1 MDEKAIQQFPVLRS
15 AYGGLTKSERRIADY
30 IVAAPEE
37 IMEQTISDIANATES
52 SEITV
57 SRFCK
62 KLGFSGLQ
70 ELKLNLIAGMSAAE
84 NKEFHDIRSGDRCS
98 VVASKMFQNI
108 SDGLQDTLALL
119 DYDAVDDAARILRRA
134 RRVAVYGFGNSA
146 TVCRDIATRYLRLG
160 LAIQAYADSH
170 MQVTSAALLSPD
182 DAVIA
187 VSHSGASQEL
197 LQSVQ
202 AAKDSG
208 ASSSLRVMPNRR
220 WQSWPTCACAVWAAK
235 SATLPKPARRA
246 SFTWLSATS
255 CTRVSPW
262 PTPSC
267 FRTTCRK
274 CGGKLRKR
282 EYKAYRFVVLYAKKV
297 YNLPKK

>member
-1 MDEKAIQQFPVLRS
+1 
-15 AYGGLTKSERRIADY
+15 
-30 IVAAPEE
+30 
-37 IMEQTISDIANATES
+37 MEQTISDIANATES

-208 ASSSLRVMPNRR
+208 ASIVVITSH
-220 WQSWPTCACAVWAAK
+220 AK
-235 SATLPKPARRA
+235 SPLAKLADVCLCGMGREVRYSSEAGA
-246 SFTWLSATS
+246 SRLIHMAI
-255 CTRVSPW
+255 
-262 PTPSC
+262 
-267 FRTTCRK
+267 
-274 CGGKLRKR
+274 GD
-282 EYKAYRFVVLYAKKV
+282 VLYTRIAMADAELFQDNMQKMRREITKKRI
-297 YNLPKK
+297 

>member
-52 SEITV
+52 SESTV

-62 KLGFSGLQ
+62 K
-70 ELKLNLIAGMSAAE
+70 
-84 NKEFHDIRSGDRCS
+84 
-98 VVASKMFQNI
+98 
-108 SDGLQDTLALL
+108 QDTLALL

-134 RRVAVYGFGNSA
+134 RRVAVFGFGNSA

-170 MQVTSAALLSPD
+170 MQVTSAALLSPA

-202 AAKDSG
+202 VAKDSG
-208 ASSSLRVMPNRR
+208 ASVVVITSH
-220 WQSWPTCACAVWAAK
+220 AK
-235 SATLPKPARRA
+235 SPLAKLADVCLCGMGREVRYSSEAGA
-246 SFTWLSATS
+246 SRLIHMAI
-255 CTRVSPW
+255 
-262 PTPSC
+262 
-267 FRTTCRK
+267 
-274 CGGKLRKR
+274 GD
-282 EYKAYRFVVLYAKKV
+282 VLYTRIAMADAELFQDNMQKMRREITKKRI
-297 YNLPKK
+297 